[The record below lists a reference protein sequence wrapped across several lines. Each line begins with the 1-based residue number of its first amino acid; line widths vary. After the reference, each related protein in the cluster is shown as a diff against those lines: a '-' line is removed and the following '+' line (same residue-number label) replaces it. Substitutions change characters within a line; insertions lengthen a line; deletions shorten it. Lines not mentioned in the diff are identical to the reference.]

1 MGGREDRRLLAVRSP
16 EPASVLVRPQAAILG
31 AVHGEGAGE
40 AVRLVRGGG
49 ARRMRR
55 GPANAYRRAVRS
67 ALLAARDSQVGR
79 QRRHA
84 SDRLPRELT
93 LRHLAEDLVLAQARL
108 SHDNALLQ
116 RESQTRGLR

>member
-16 EPASVLVRPQAAILG
+16 EPASVLVRPQETILG

-49 ARRMRR
+49 AWCVRR
-55 GPANAYRRAVRS
+55 GPANAYGRAVRG
-67 ALLAARDSQVGR
+67 ALLAARDSKIR
-79 QRRHA
+79 REWRHA
-84 SDRLPRELT
+84 SDRLPRELA

-116 RESQTRGLR
+116 RESQTGGLR

>member
-40 AVRLVRGGG
+40 AVRLVRGCGTWRV
-49 ARRMRR
+49 RRR
-55 GPANAYRRAVRS
+55 PANAYGRAVRG

-79 QRRHA
+79 ERCHT
-84 SDRLPRELT
+84 SDRLPRELA

-116 RESQTRGLR
+116 RESQTGGLR